1 MSIVSVVSKNNE
13 NRRIRT
19 KNMEMVDNPNSAW
32 KYHQHGKVLLKIE
45 SINEKLRCS
54 KLIKITEMLLK
65 FISDKILNT
74 FIIIIEY
81 LAKVEFRSELVI
93 ES

>member
-1 MSIVSVVSKNNE
+1 
-13 NRRIRT
+13 
-19 KNMEMVDNPNSAW
+19 MVKVFSSDW
-32 KYHQHGKVLLKIE
+32 KMVE
-45 SINEKLRCS
+45 VFEKLRCS
-54 KLIKITEMLLK
+54 KMIKITEMLLK